1 MKAFKLLG
9 MWFAGLMALTALD
22 EVYAQESLDGD
33 SKRPVVVE
41 LFQSQGCSSC
51 PPADANLNA
60 LAARADI
67 LALSY
72 AVTYWDDLGWKD
84 TFAQQAFTDRQWV
97 YARRRG
103 RTDVWTPQVF
113 INGRRDVVG
122 TDRTQLDD
130 AVAEAATTMKRG
142 PALSWREGRLHVGAG
157 EAGTYDVW
165 LVRYDPR
172 TLEVPIGAGENG
184 GRVLPHRNI
193 VRQLVRLGSWSGGE
207 QDFTLPMPTIAGLA
221 TAAFIQAGPGG
232 AIIDA
237 TIQR

>member
-1 MKAFKLLG
+1 
-9 MWFAGLMALTALD
+9 MALTALD
-22 EVYAQESLDGD
+22 EVYAQEALASDG
-33 SKRPVVVE
+33 KRPVVVE

-51 PPADANLNA
+51 PPAEANLNA
-60 LAARADI
+60 LAVRPDV

-84 TFAQQAFTDRQWV
+84 TFAQQAFTDRQWT

-103 RTDVWTPQVF
+103 RTDVWTPQVL
-113 INGRRDVVG
+113 IDGRRDLVG
-122 TDRTQLDD
+122 TERARLDEAIAD
-130 AVAEAATTMKRG
+130 AAATVTRG
-142 PALSWREGRLHVGAG
+142 PAMSWRDGRLHIGAG
-157 EAGTYDVW
+157 EAGAYDVW

-172 TLEVPIGAGENG
+172 TLDVSIGAGENR

-193 VRQLVRLGSWSGGE
+193 VRQLVRLGAWSGGE
-207 QDFTLPMPTIAGLA
+207 QDFALPAPTIAGLA

-237 TIQR
+237 TVQR